1 MKIVRRLV
9 LPAVVLATLCALST
23 PDVKATPGTGT
34 LFGTDA
40 FNGNLIT
47 MDPTNF
53 LKDPT
58 TGGASV
64 VGPMG
69 VGPIPSL
76 AVDPLTGII
85 YAGGGGGVPNIYTVN
100 PATGAATLLGDTGLG
115 FAAVEDLDFN
125 AAGTLYASV
134 NIAGAAGT
142 GADHLAIINKGTGA
156 ATVIGPFGSCTGVTI
171 PSTGGG
177 SCTIE
182 GMAGIAFDGAGRLWG
197 SHRVIDVVAAGS
209 PGLYRINV
217 ATGAA
222 TFVAPFLDASGGSL
236 SGGVASLRFACNGTL
251 YGGTVFAVAP
261 ATDGGDLITINP
273 ATGAFSTIGKAVQD
287 ASLGALAFQTAC
299 PTPRRIPAASG
310 GVTILLALLFA
321 ASLAW
326 MISRKRVV

>member
-1 MKIVRRLV
+1 MKTVRRFV
-9 LPAVVLATLCALST
+9 LPAVVLVAFCALAI
-23 PDVKATPGTGT
+23 PELQAAPGTGT
-34 LFGTDA
+34 LYGTDA
-40 FNGNLIT
+40 FNGNLIR

-58 TGGASV
+58 TGAAPV
-64 VGPMG
+64 VGPLG

-76 AVDPLTGII
+76 AVDPLTGIM
-85 YAGGGGGVPNIYTVN
+85 YAGGGGGIPNIYTVN

-115 FAAVEDLDFN
+115 IAAVEGLDFN

-134 NIAGAAGT
+134 NIAGGAGT
-142 GADHLAIINKGTGA
+142 GADHLAIINKTTGA
-156 ATVIGPFGSCTGVTI
+156 ATVVGPYGSCTGVTL
-171 PSTGGG
+171 PSTAEG

-182 GMAGIAFDGAGRLWG
+182 GMAGIAFDAAGNLWG
-197 SHRVIDVVAAGS
+197 SHRTVAAGT

-222 TFVAPFLDASGGSL
+222 TFVAPFRDASGAEP
-236 SGGVASLRFACNGTL
+236 SGGVTSLQFACNGKL
-251 YGGTVFAVAP
+251 YGGTAFPVPP
-261 ATDGGDLITINP
+261 ADDGGDLITINP

-287 ASLGALAFQTAC
+287 ASLGALAFQAAC
-299 PTPRRIPAASG
+299 PTPPRIPAASG

-326 MISRKRVV
+326 MLSRRRVE

>member
-23 PDVKATPGTGT
+23 PDVKAAPGTGT

-47 MDPTNF
+47 INPA
-53 LKDPT
+53 
-58 TGGASV
+58 TGSASV
-64 VGPMG
+64 VGPLG
-69 VGPIPSL
+69 VSPIPSL

-134 NIAGAAGT
+134 NIAGGPGT

-182 GMAGIAFDGAGRLWG
+182 GMAGIAFDGAGKLWG
-197 SHRVIDVVAAGS
+197 SHRVGAAGS

-217 ATGAA
+217 VTGAA

-273 ATGAFSTIGKAVQD
+273 ATGAFSTIGKAVPD
-287 ASLGALAFQTAC
+287 ASLGALAFQTSC
-299 PTPRRIPAASG
+299 PVPAIPAVSG
-310 GVTILLALLFA
+310 TATILLALLFA

-326 MISRKRVV
+326 MISRKRVA